1 MGSRG
6 VRTPQS
12 PSANV
17 LPGGKQFMSSESRFV
32 KVDQHFIVAKGWKG
46 LEKERAKRTFNE
58 AVRENGSMDK
68 VRISFNPLGQTHTIF
83 CRIVKG
89 VTIWA
94 GIDLLGLVQFNDS
107 SWVLNKGVE
116 IADDMNLK
124 EVEVGQRFA
133 LCELGQ
139 TLDLMGLAQ
148 CYLIGG
154 VQEKKKRLLD
164 NQNCVLMDLIQYTL
178 SPRHNIK
185 GLLPDAIACNSL
197 SRRVVQPEKLIYS
210 FRWLLLRFGDYG
222 SQLGK
227 QCDPYVLLIF
237 KYFNYKDLVDEG
249 ETMAAKFKGVLDDFW
264 KAALVEMYVEYG
276 SVFWAC
282 ENFYQFNRKSV
293 GFAFYCEI
301 IGWCERYEVC
311 VSTFENLANRWARK
325 CQPNKATCVLHLFP
339 FSHNGHIEN
348 GLHVFR
354 IIKDYMVLQRRPHVR
369 DGRKLLRCDSSPY
382 SQCQFQIVK
391 ASNDIKGLGHIHIKM
406 QGVRRTFSNSE
417 KLWVV
422 YWNNF
427 ETLKMLGYMYAQ
439 FVQTNKCEGFIRKS
453 TEIDVHNDTKTFLAK
468 WNLSYSKVATT
479 YVFYAIDALAVFE
492 LLVKIKQVHHLAIM
506 LYYLNEGNFWVQH
519 NGLFKLGGDHSS
531 SLVELLAL
539 NLIICNCVTVRFNV
553 KAPNE
558 RVVGVC
564 HWMTSEKM
572 SSDSARSTQK

>member
-1 MGSRG
+1 
-6 VRTPQS
+6 
-12 PSANV
+12 
-17 LPGGKQFMSSESRFV
+17 
-32 KVDQHFIVAKGWKG
+32 
-46 LEKERAKRTFNE
+46 
-58 AVRENGSMDK
+58 
-68 VRISFNPLGQTHTIF
+68 
-83 CRIVKG
+83 
-89 VTIWA
+89 
-94 GIDLLGLVQFNDS
+94 
-107 SWVLNKGVE
+107 VE

-124 EVEVGQRFA
+124 EVEAGQRFA

-164 NQNCVLMDLIQYTL
+164 DQNCVLMDLIQYTL

-210 FRWLLLRFGDYG
+210 FRWLLLMFGDYG

-276 SVFWAC
+276 SVFWVC

-301 IGWCERYEVC
+301 IEWCERYEVC

-325 CQPNKATCVLHLFP
+325 CQPNKATCVLYLFP

-479 YVFYAIDALAVFE
+479 YVFDAINASAVFE

-506 LYYLNEGNFWVQH
+506 LYYLNEGNFLVQH
-519 NGLFKLGGDHSS
+519 NGLFKLGGDHST

-539 NLIICNCVTVRFNV
+539 NLIICNCRTVRFNV

-564 HWMTSEKM
+564 QWMTSEEM
-572 SSDSARSTQK
+572 SPDSARSTQKQKDLIKQSVMIILVHLEWDPRELKFPMIVTTCVYCWNGLISFHGWLNFVFDRGKIDGRKFQP